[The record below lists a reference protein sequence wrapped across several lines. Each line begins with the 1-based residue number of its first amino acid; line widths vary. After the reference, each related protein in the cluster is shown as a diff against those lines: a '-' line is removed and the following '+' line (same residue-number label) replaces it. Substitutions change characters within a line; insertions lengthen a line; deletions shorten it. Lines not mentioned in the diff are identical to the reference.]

1 MAGVGDT
8 PEESSDR
15 APREAPSDAPA
26 VEQDPGGDPDQPVET
41 VVRYETAAERR
52 ERLHEER
59 RHRRHRRVT
68 EAGVALAA
76 LFVSLAVFLVN
87 GALFIRGSEIAVLE
101 PDEVVFYR
109 DAGPNG
115 ASLWIALQTQMINA
129 AAADYGD
136 VVVKASAAMGP
147 EEGERGRFPYMG
159 LVEPI
164 MTLNAEKAAADCPQA
179 ARCIVNTGFYAI
191 QRPRRLLDVPGGA
204 SRSEHLA
211 FMIEDI
217 TCEGDPAFCGAFT
230 GFDAALGHLRS
241 RSDAVIRMNLTFHFD
256 GQLEVACRLP
266 SDPVRRAAIFDYV
279 QAKGW
284 AAVPCERGE
293 KSSRRRG

>member
-1 MAGVGDT
+1 M
-8 PEESSDR
+8 PEGEPDR
-15 APREAPSDAPA
+15 APREPPFDDASA
-26 VEQDPGGDPDQPVET
+26 VEQDPAGDPDQPVET

-101 PDEVVFYR
+101 PDEIVFYR

-115 ASLWIALQTQMINA
+115 ASLWFAMQTQMINA
-129 AAADYGD
+129 AAGDYGD
-136 VVVKASAAMGP
+136 VVVNASAAIGP
-147 EEGERGRFPYMG
+147 EKGERGRFPYMG

-164 MTLNAEKAAADCPQA
+164 MTLHAEKAAEDCPEA

-191 QRPRRLLDVPGGA
+191 QRPRRLLDVPGGS

-211 FMIEDI
+211 FMVEEV
-217 TCEGDPAFCGAFT
+217 TCQGDPAFCASLT
-230 GFDAALGHLRS
+230 GFDAALDHLRS
-241 RSDAVIRMNLTFHFD
+241 RSDPVIRMNLTFHFD
-256 GQLEVACRLP
+256 GEQSVVCRLP
-266 SDPVRRAAIFDYV
+266 SDGTRRAAIFDYL
-279 QAKGW
+279 QEKGW
-284 AAVPCERGE
+284 AAVPCERRKE
-293 KSSRRRG
+293 RRRRRGST